1 MKSLKLTLSS
11 NPLRN
16 KRFTRACCINSTI
29 CTTPVGL
36 GDRARVAE
44 TRLVVAGRD
53 SSLEQKPRGARARMR
68 RTEAAGVLRPAPC
81 ASYLLLLIT
90 RRMDSKNKL
99 KEKNSYRAFVD
110 DQDRIPQNQRD

>member
-68 RTEAAGVLRPAPC
+68 RTEAAGVLRPAPG
-81 ASYLLLLIT
+81 AVRVLLT
-90 RRMDSKNKL
+90 
-99 KEKNSYRAFVD
+99 VVG
-110 DQDRIPQNQRD
+110 